1 MNQQKRL
8 LKIMEELKKKKSLS
22 LQDIIELTNSS
33 RDTARRDTIKLS
45 DNNLVVRNYG
55 GISLVDSF
63 NKIDSYLDRTN
74 NMTQIKKELAKKAV
88 SLIEQEKLI
97 YFDVSTTISV
107 IPQFLPAKKELHS
120 VTNSID
126 IADQLLRNTN
136 YKTTMLGGTLD
147 GETRS
152 VSGGSPLLE
161 LSKYQIDIAFLSC
174 AGVNEKGFY
183 YAHEE
188 DIAMKTK
195 IKEQSK
201 IIAILCDHTKVG
213 LSHNFPVYSFD
224 DINFFITDK
233 KLPSTLSEKID
244 STKILYTKENKN
256 V

>member
-1 MNQQKRL
+1 
-8 LKIMEELKKKKSLS
+8 MEELKKKKSLS
-22 LQDIIELTNSS
+22 LRDIIELTNSS

-55 GISLVDSF
+55 GISLVNSF
-63 NKIDSYLDRTN
+63 NKIDGYLDRTN

-88 SLIEQEKLI
+88 SLINQKKLI
-97 YFDVSTTISV
+97 YFDVSTTISA

-136 YKTTMLGGTLD
+136 YKTTMLGGALD

-152 VSGGSPLLE
+152 VAGGSPLLE

-174 AGVNEKGFY
+174 AGIDEKGIY

-201 IIAILCDHTKVG
+201 LLVIICDHTKVE

-224 DINFFITDK
+224 DIDFFITDR
-233 KLPSTLSEKID
+233 KLPTALSEKVD
-244 STKILYTKENKN
+244 PTKILYTKESKN